1 MKSQRNNEQLLEAG
15 DHTARREKHRE
26 AGPRLLARRSFLGQ
40 AGRLAAAMALVQAS
54 GILQDRGW
62 LEPAYAAQPDI
73 VRDTLNGLIAF
84 IVPGPDAYSVAQGVT
99 TPEPG
104 GIDANITDILITIID
119 QATVPPPPFATVSEA
134 VAAILNGTAQAINPA
149 AAGFAQ
155 LTFPE
160 KVIVFQ
166 FRGLHKLVG

>member
-1 MKSQRNNEQLLEAG
+1 MQSQRNNEQLLGTG
-15 DHTARREKHRE
+15 DRPARRETRRQTG
-26 AGPRLLARRSFLGQ
+26 ARLLARRSFLGQ
-40 AGRLAAAMALVQAS
+40 AGRLVAAVALVQAS
-54 GILQDRGW
+54 GILQKRGW

-119 QATVPPPPFATVSEA
+119 QATV
-134 VAAILNGTAQAINPA
+134 
-149 AAGFAQ
+149 
-155 LTFPE
+155 
-160 KVIVFQ
+160 
-166 FRGLHKLVG
+166 